1 MIVIVVAV
9 LLTVAVVA
17 VLVSRHLVPVPGFG
31 GKPTPASSA
40 SHSASP
46 SAAASVLT
54 PAGASG
60 FDPLTSVANDPQ
72 DENTLDAPKAIDGD
86 PTTAWTTQWYNT
98 ATFGSLK
105 TGSGLI
111 IDMGRS
117 VAFRTVTVSFGQ
129 KAGADVQIR
138 VGDSNALSAA
148 NLNSMKVAATASNV
162 SRRHTFTFRAEG
174 RYLVI
179 WFTKLAPGFGP
190 GGSKFAGQVANISI
204 RGIR

>member
-9 LLTVAVVA
+9 LLTIAVVA
-17 VLVSRHLVPVPGFG
+17 VLVSRHIVPVPGFSS
-31 GKPTPASSA
+31 KPTPTSSA
-40 SHSASP
+40 THSASP

-60 FDPLTSVANDPQ
+60 FDPLTSASNDPQ
-72 DENTLDAPKAIDGD
+72 NENTPDAPKAIDGN
-86 PTTAWTTQWYNT
+86 PATAWTTQWYNT
-98 ATFGSLK
+98 ASFGNLK

-111 IDMGRS
+111 VDMGRS
-117 VAFRTVTVSFGQ
+117 VAFRTVTVDFGP
-129 KAGADVQIR
+129 KAGAGVQIR

-148 NLNSMKVAATASNV
+148 NLNSMKMAATASNV
-162 SRRHTFTFRAEG
+162 SGSQTFTFRAKG